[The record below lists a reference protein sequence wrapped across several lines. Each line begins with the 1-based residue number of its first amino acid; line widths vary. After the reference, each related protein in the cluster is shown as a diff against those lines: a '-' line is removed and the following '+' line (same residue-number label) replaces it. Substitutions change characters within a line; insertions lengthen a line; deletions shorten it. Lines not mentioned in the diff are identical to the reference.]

1 MTSLSIAFGTATAG
15 ALVNLGGSS
24 MLDAARYVLFGF
36 AIICSIGALTAR
48 AAGRTGGRLSS
59 ELR

>member
-1 MTSLSIAFGTATAG
+1 VILRSNDSKKENGDDRGQQCDA
-15 ALVNLGGSS
+15 
-24 MLDAARYVLFGF
+24 LDAARYVLFGF

-48 AAGRTGGRLSS
+48 AAGRTGGRLSP